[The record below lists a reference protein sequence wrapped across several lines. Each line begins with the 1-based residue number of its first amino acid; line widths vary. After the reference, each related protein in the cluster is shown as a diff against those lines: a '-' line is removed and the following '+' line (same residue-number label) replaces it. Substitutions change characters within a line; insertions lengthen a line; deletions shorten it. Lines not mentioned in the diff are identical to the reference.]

1 MPDVSDPYA
10 SLPDDNDEPDHW
22 ILDVPD
28 DFYGDV
34 HAEPQ
39 VLYLTQRDR
48 SLRLRPFGGFD
59 EVFGMQTLN

>member
-1 MPDVSDPYA
+1 VPDVSDPYA

-34 HAEPQ
+34 QAEPHL
-39 VLYLTQRDR
+39 LYLTQRDR
-48 SLRLRPFGGFD
+48 PMRLRPFGGFD
-59 EVFGMQTLN
+59 EVLGMRTLN